1 MAQAIDDE
9 QKSPKNPRLDHLRQ
23 RRDERRILAGTSRR
37 GQRSEDRPSHTPA
50 PAENPPRHPPR
61 RSGAPA
67 PPSDPIATYAAR
79 SANGLT
85 DKEIGWIIGD
95 FKTAGLDLG
104 VRVASQEE
112 YLAQRQ
118 AQDRWYRDA
127 LVEAWSFPPG
137 QAAQVTAK
145 LAELFDQ
152 EKADFIEAL
161 AAGPKPFKHNGQWF
175 TVTSSEPIRHL
186 IDANRRLQDAVGRYL
201 PSNLCE
207 MRDPSD
213 RLRNIDIKITGIPEQ
228 AYESVTLAEPIQIA
242 TAEPSMITVDLVLP
256 KTNPPPNID
265 PTAETLTELGI
276 LPQLRKLHP
285 AQLKLLL
292 LIDPNRTR
300 EVESALESTR

>member
-1 MAQAIDDE
+1 MSKNLRKTLVWIIFASAVTSVAYWQAQVAVAKD
-9 QKSPKNPRLDHLRQ
+9 QKTAQVTLPP
-23 RRDERRILAGTSRR
+23 
-37 GQRSEDRPSHTPA
+37 
-50 PAENPPRHPPR
+50 PPRTRHAIRP
-61 RSGAPA
+61 GALA
-67 PPSDPIATYAAR
+67 PLSDPIATYVAR

-85 DKEIGWIIGD
+85 DREIGWIIED

-104 VRVASQEE
+104 VRVASQDE

-127 LVEAWSFPPG
+127 LVEAWSFTPE
-137 QAAQVTAK
+137 QAAQITAK
-145 LAELFDQ
+145 LTELFDQ

-175 TVTSSEPIRHL
+175 TVTSAEPIHRL
-186 IDANRRLQDAVGRYL
+186 IDADRRLQDAVGRYL
-201 PSNLCE
+201 PANLCK
-207 MRDPSD
+207 MREPSD

-228 AYESVTLAEPIQIA
+228 TYENTTLAEPIQIA
-242 TAEPSMITVDLVLP
+242 TAVPSMITVDLVLP
-256 KTNPPPNID
+256 KI
-265 PTAETLTELGI
+265 TALPEIETTPEAAPEPGI

-300 EVESALESTR
+300 EVESALGSTR